1 MENIVHSE
9 PYLSTRPQL
18 LYDTA
23 VTIRPARPEDVPSI
37 LAMHQRLSSNSL
49 YLRYLV
55 PYLPDY
61 VPAHLHDICHQ
72 SPKQGAALI
81 AVREGQVIG
90 FGYYVI
96 KPEQPDTAEP
106 ALLIEDKFQG
116 QGIGGRL
123 FNHLITVARAQGVS
137 YFDALAHS
145 SNRPMLH
152 LLRRNGQPV
161 HSQRNGSHTAILLAL
176 AANGPA

>member
-1 MENIVHSE
+1 MNNTARHE
-9 PYLSTRPQL
+9 PYLATRPQM

-23 VTIRPARPEDVPSI
+23 VTIRLARPEDVPSV

-61 VPAHLHDICHQ
+61 VPAHLRDICRL
-72 SPKQGAALI
+72 SPQQGAALV
-81 AVREGQVIG
+81 AVYETQVIG

-116 QGIGGRL
+116 RGIGGWLLNRL
-123 FNHLITVARAQGVS
+123 IATARAQGVY

-145 SNRPMLH
+145 GNRPMLH
-152 LLRRNGQPV
+152 LLRRSGQPV
-161 HSQRNGSHTAILLAL
+161 HSRRDGSHTAILLSL
-176 AANGPA
+176 AANGTA